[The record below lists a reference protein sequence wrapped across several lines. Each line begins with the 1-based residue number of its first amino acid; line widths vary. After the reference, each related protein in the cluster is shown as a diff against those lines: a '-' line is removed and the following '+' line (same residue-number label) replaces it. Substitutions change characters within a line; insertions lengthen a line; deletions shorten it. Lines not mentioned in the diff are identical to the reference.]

1 MEATEQIRLAL
12 KLDRDWRIVV
22 EPERADEVEHL
33 CAGIPGSGGM
43 PLSDWIIL
51 RSELTQDGRWRVA
64 RCARCKTLRASPA
77 LA

>member
-22 EPERADEVEHL
+22 EPERAGEVEHL
-33 CAGIPGSGGM
+33 CAGVPGPGGI
-43 PLSDWIIL
+43 PLSDWVIL
-51 RSELTQDGRWRVA
+51 RSELTADGRWCVA

>member
-1 MEATEQIRLAL
+1 MEATEHIRLAL

-33 CAGIPGSGGM
+33 CAGLPGPGGM

-51 RSELTQDGRWRVA
+51 RSELTEDGRWRVA